1 MTSAA
6 AYYRDPHAICRKW
19 VAMLGLGF
27 HPDTRGADYSP
38 QFDAATI
45 AEYDAD
51 MAVLFEVADD
61 PYECGIMAWADAG
74 LI

>member
-27 HPDTRGADYSP
+27 HPDTPGADYSP
-38 QFDAATI
+38 QFDADTI

-51 MAVLFEVADD
+51 MTVLFEVADD
-61 PYECGIMAWADAG
+61 PYECGIMAWKDAG